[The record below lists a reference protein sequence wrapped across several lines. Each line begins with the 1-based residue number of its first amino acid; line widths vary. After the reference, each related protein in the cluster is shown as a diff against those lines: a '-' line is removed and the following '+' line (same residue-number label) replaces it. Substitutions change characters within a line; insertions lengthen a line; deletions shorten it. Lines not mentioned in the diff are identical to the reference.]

1 MQLNKLNN
9 IVFIKKPESNIIEE
23 AFIVL
28 KDNVKIND
36 FSFNNII
43 SKKRIFIQI
52 FKRKAPVY

>member
-28 KDNVKIND
+28 T
-36 FSFNNII
+36 II
-43 SKKRIFIQI
+43 YKYI
-52 FKRKAPVY
+52 